1 MSRKIEINKDSS
13 EKENQKPDEKVVKS
27 ALKQKEKKEKTV
39 DEKVLKNKIKKKD
52 AEIKHFKK
60 EMGELKAEYLR
71 QLADKENLRK
81 RLEREKSEYYQ
92 SALSDILT
100 EFLNVLDNFERAL
113 QSDTS
118 DTKESFRE
126 GVEMIY
132 KMFMSV
138 LNKQGVQP
146 IDINNT
152 KFDPRFHQAFSTEES
167 SDVNEPMVG
176 EEYQKGYTLHD
187 RLLRPSLVKVVV
199 PKKVKK

>member
-1 MSRKIEINKDSS
+1 MSKKIEINKDIS
-13 EKENQKPDEKVVKS
+13 EKDDQKPDEEVVKLVS
-27 ALKQKEKKEKTV
+27 KHKEKKEKTV
-39 DEKVLKNKIKKKD
+39 DDKVLKNKIKKKD
-52 AEIKHFKK
+52 TEIKHLKK
-60 EMGELKAEYLR
+60 EISTLKVEYLR

-100 EFLNVLDNFERAL
+100 EFLNILDNFERAL
-113 QSDTS
+113 QNDTP
-118 DTKESFRE
+118 DTEESFRE

-146 IDINNT
+146 IDIKNT
-152 KFDPRFHQAFSTEES
+152 KFDPRFHQAFSTVES

-199 PKKVKK
+199 PKKVKE

>member
-1 MSRKIEINKDSS
+1 MSRKIEINKDIS
-13 EKENQKPDEKVVKS
+13 EKDDQKPDEEVVKLVS
-27 ALKQKEKKEKTV
+27 KHKEKKEKTV
-39 DEKVLKNKIKKKD
+39 DDKVLKNKIKKKD
-52 AEIKHFKK
+52 TEIKHLKK
-60 EMGELKAEYLR
+60 EISTLKVEYLR

-100 EFLNVLDNFERAL
+100 EFLNILDNFERAL
-113 QSDTS
+113 QNDTP
-118 DTKESFRE
+118 DTEESFRE

-146 IDINNT
+146 IDIKNT
-152 KFDPRFHQAFSTEES
+152 KFDPRFHQAFSTVES

-199 PKKVKK
+199 PKKAKE